1 MIRRLA
7 LATLLLASTALPGH
21 ATDLPVRAVT
31 LSSAGL
37 AQIERG
43 GPVPPEAPA
52 ASFRVP
58 VEDVDDILRSL
69 VVADPAGRLEGVRL
83 PAQNLE
89 AEAFRGL
96 PVEPG
101 DFESRARLLSALRGQ
116 RVAVDGTEGLL
127 AEAAET
133 PAGLRVSLVT
143 PQGLRSL
150 VLREAQ
156 EVRVLDTGLAARLA
170 RAAEALA
177 EARAADTRQVTVAL
191 RPGATAPREITATYV
206 AGAPLWKPSWR
217 LVAPGFG
224 ETGATARLMGWAVVE
239 NRSGADWAGVR
250 LSLVSGE
257 AAALRQALYTPVI
270 LPRREVPVEGSG
282 QVVVDADTGG
292 RPVAEPMPAPAP
304 APGIGAPAP
313 AEHLGGIRLA
323 PGAQAMAAPLPPPAV
338 SAPPPV
344 AETMAEAVA
353 GRVAFTLADPVTVRA
368 GETANL
374 PFLDVRLPADRM
386 WWVQDLS
393 AANPLQAVRLRNTT
407 PHALPAGL
415 VTLFGAAEAGGFLG
429 DAELRL
435 MPPGEQ
441 RLLAYARDR
450 EVLLN
455 TTRRNEQ
462 TPLRADLR
470 RGAVMIAYRNVHEV
484 RMAVDSRGVRGL
496 MVVDLPARRGET
508 PRFTP
513 VAEGDFGL
521 RVEVSLD
528 GERSTLSWQWER
540 PSAQTITL
548 WDAALPEPLP
558 PAWRGVERE
567 LGRLP
572 GGGTQLDALR
582 NVLARL
588 PADAPGRDALAV
600 LVEEFA
606 EARRLMDAFR
616 EAQRLYAA
624 AEAALI
630 RARRAVE
637 DRTGAERERA
647 RSELNAASLR
657 VDRAGAAADAAW
669 IAWRSAAQRVV
680 ARGG

>member
-1 MIRRLA
+1 MTRRLA
-7 LATLLLASTALPGH
+7 FATLLLASVALQGH
-21 ATDLPVRAVT
+21 ATELPVRAVT

-37 AQIERG
+37 VQIERSA
-43 GPVPPEAPA
+43 PVPPEAPA
-52 ASFRVP
+52 VSFRVP

-69 VVADPAGRLEGVRL
+69 VVADPAGRLEGIRL
-83 PAQNLE
+83 PARELQ

-96 PVEPG
+96 PVEPA
-101 DFESRARLLSALRGQ
+101 DFENRAWLLSALRDQ
-116 RVAVDGTEGLL
+116 RVAVDVTEGLL

-133 PAGLRVSLVT
+133 SAGLRVTLLT

-156 EVRVLDTGLAARLA
+156 EVRFLDSGLAARLA

-177 EARAADTRQVTVAL
+177 ESRAADTRQVTVAL
-191 RPGATAPREITATYV
+191 RAGATAAREVTATYV

-217 LVAPGFG
+217 IVAPGFG

-239 NRSGADWAGVR
+239 NRSGADWMGVR

-270 LPRREVPVEGSG
+270 LPRREVPVGGSG
-282 QVVVDADTGG
+282 RVDVAADTGG
-292 RPVAEPMPAPAP
+292 RPVVEPAPAP
-304 APGIGAPAP
+304 APRALSEGV
-313 AEHLGGIRLA
+313 RMA
-323 PGAQAMAAPLPPPAV
+323 PGAPAMAAPPRAPIAAPPPA
-338 SAPPPV
+338 
-344 AETMAEAVA
+344 AEVVAEAVA

-374 PFLDVRLPADRM
+374 PFLDVRLPAERL
-386 WWVQDLS
+386 WWVQELS
-393 AANPLQAVRLRNTT
+393 ARNPLQAVRLRNTT

-415 VTLFGAAEAGGFLG
+415 ATLFGAAEAGGFLG

-441 RLLAYARDR
+441 RMLAFARDR

-455 TTRRNEQ
+455 TTRTDEQ
-462 TPLRADLR
+462 APTRVELR
-470 RGAVMIAYRNVHEV
+470 RGAVQVAIRSIHSV
-484 RMAVDSRGVRGL
+484 RMAVDSRGARGL

-508 PRFTP
+508 PLFTP
-513 VAEGDFGL
+513 IAEGDFGL

-528 GERSTLSWQWER
+528 GQPTTLSWQWER
-540 PSAQTITL
+540 MATQTIAL
-548 WDAALPEPLP
+548 WDPALPEPLP
-558 PAWRGVERE
+558 PIWREAERD
-567 LGRLP
+567 LDRLP
-572 GGGTQLDALR
+572 GAANRLDALR
-582 NVLARL
+582 NLLARL
-588 PADAPGRDALAV
+588 PADAPGRDALAG
-600 LVEEFA
+600 LVEDFT

-616 EAQRLYAA
+616 AASRAYAA
-624 AEAALI
+624 AEAALA

-647 RSELNAASLR
+647 RSELNAAS
-657 VDRAGAAADAAW
+657 VVAEQAGATADAAW
-669 IAWRSAAQRVV
+669 IAWRNAAQRVV
-680 ARGG
+680 SRGD

>member
-1 MIRRLA
+1 MPRRFA
-7 LATLLLASTALPGH
+7 FATLLLASVALPGH

-69 VVADPAGRLEGVRL
+69 VVADPAGRLEGIRL
-83 PAQNLE
+83 PAQDLE

-96 PVEPG
+96 PVGPA
-101 DFESRARLLSALRGQ
+101 DFETRARLLSALRGQ
-116 RVAVDGTEGLL
+116 RVAVDVTEGLL

-133 PAGLRVSLVT
+133 TAGLRVTLVT
-143 PQGLRSL
+143 PHGLRSL

-156 EVRVLDTGLAARLA
+156 EVRFLDSGLAARLA

-177 EARAADTRQVTVAL
+177 ESRAADTRQVTVAL
-191 RPGATAPREITATYV
+191 RPGAAGPREITATYV

-224 ETGATARLMGWAVVE
+224 DTGATARLMGWAVVE
-239 NRSGADWAGVR
+239 NSSGADWAGVR

-282 QVVVDADTGG
+282 RVDVQPDSGG
-292 RPVAEPMPAPAP
+292 RPVVEAAPAP
-304 APGIGAPAP
+304 RGLADAFRMAPA
-313 AEHLGGIRLA
+313 A
-323 PGAQAMAAPLPPPAV
+323 PAMAAPPPAPIAAPPPAADAV
-338 SAPPPV
+338 
-344 AETMAEAVA
+344 AEAVA

-374 PFLDVRLPADRM
+374 PFLDVRIPADRV
-386 WWVQDLS
+386 WWVQGLS
-393 AANPLQAVRLRNTT
+393 ARNPLQAVRLRNTT

-415 VTLFGAAEAGGFLG
+415 VTLFGAAESGGFLG

-441 RLLAYARDR
+441 RMLAYARDR

-455 TTRRNEQ
+455 ATRSEEQ
-462 TPLRADLR
+462 APTRVDLR
-470 RGAVMIAYRNVHEV
+470 RGAVQVAIRNLHSV
-484 RMAVDSRGVRGL
+484 RLAVDSRGARGL
-496 MVVDLPARRGET
+496 MLVDLPARRGET

-528 GERSTLSWQWER
+528 GQPATLSWQWER
-540 PSAQTITL
+540 TATQTIAL
-548 WDAALPEPLP
+548 WDQALPEPLP
-558 PAWRGVERE
+558 PLWREAERE
-567 LGRLP
+567 LDRLP
-572 GGGTQLDALR
+572 GAANRLDALR
-582 NVLARL
+582 NLLARL
-588 PADAPGRDALAV
+588 PADAPGREALAG
-600 LVEEFA
+600 LVEDFA

-616 EAQRLYAA
+616 AASRAYAT
-624 AEAALI
+624 AEAALN

-647 RSELNAASLR
+647 RGELNAAS
-657 VDRAGAAADAAW
+657 VAAERAGAAADAAW
-669 IAWRSAAQRVV
+669 IAWRSAAQRV
-680 ARGG
+680 ASRGG